1 MVEIARSE
9 VGSQI
14 LLGIGY
20 LDTFLERTLG
30 YSVMIILINVIF
42 LRICDTCHALS
53 DELQLTQYNPD
64 ICVIL
69 VIRNVTQICGLT
81 HILKVRPNFFAQN
94 SGRPIPIYRPI
105 MSVTA
110 ADIIGR

>member
-53 DELQLTQYNPD
+53 DELQLIVSSFRTGGSA
-64 ICVIL
+64 CVYDFKSNTL
-69 VIRNVTQICGLT
+69 PR
-81 HILKVRPNFFAQN
+81 
-94 SGRPIPIYRPI
+94 
-105 MSVTA
+105 
-110 ADIIGR
+110 